1 MRFGT
6 ALGLSIAAHAIL
18 AAGIVG
24 IVKWNPGPKVIA
36 QLDLSSVELSFAEE
50 EREEAPAV
58 PMPEVAPVQAEPLPT
73 EAEPPPPEAP
83 TLPDL
88 PPDFDAMKLPE
99 PTEEPPLMDLPP
111 KEETR
116 PEPKP
121 QTEAAPQAPQP
132 PAPAPK
138 QAKIDAPPAPKRT
151 IKPDYPRG
159 SRQRGEEGEVT
170 LAIEVG
176 ADGLVKSA
184 SVVSSCGF
192 PDLEEAALKAVRKA
206 RFTPARSGSKA
217 VASTARLTIAFKL
230 DK

>member
-73 EAEPPPPEAP
+73 EAEPPPP
-83 TLPDL
+83 
-88 PPDFDAMKLPE
+88 DA
-99 PTEEPPLMDLPP
+99 PPLPDLPP
-111 KEETR
+111 KEEAR
-116 PEPKP
+116 PEPEP